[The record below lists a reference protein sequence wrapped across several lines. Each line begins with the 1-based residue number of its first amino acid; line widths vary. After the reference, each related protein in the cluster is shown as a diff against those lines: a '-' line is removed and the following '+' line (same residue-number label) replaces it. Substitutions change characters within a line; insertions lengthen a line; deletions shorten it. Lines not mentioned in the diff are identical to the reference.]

1 MPRKIKELGHEIG
14 LHYDVNVMIK
24 GGKNNAKELLNF
36 QIRLL
41 ENISESAIS
50 SIAMHNPSINGTD
63 IFRETSYLNVY
74 DDKFI
79 KDMDYYS
86 DSCMAWRNSFIEK
99 LTSNTFRSK
108 IQLLIHPILWSV
120 DIQTRWEKLDKLIAG
135 IEAGIRKKGDE
146 TKNIWKNHSGV
157 IEHDLR
163 ELKL

>member
-1 MPRKIKELGHEIG
+1 
-14 LHYDVNVMIK
+14 MIK